1 MENYIENNTR
11 DGEIQNTILIVL
23 AVERLLTCLYWKLSL
38 VFHTFVSRVGSY
50 CSAVTKTQTFVNKN
64 DIIEVI
70 RKKIIRKGS
79 LAQHSELDSL

>member
-23 AVERLLTCLYWKLSL
+23 AEERLLTCLYRKSSL
-38 VFHTFVSRVGSY
+38 VFHTFVSRVGSH

-64 DIIEVI
+64 DIIEVK
-70 RKKIIRKGS
+70 RKKILRKGS
-79 LAQHSELDSL
+79 LAQNSELDSL